1 MVKTMEQKKRI
12 EQAYDVVVGVLQ
24 DMHEHGVEEGA
35 LQEAVY
41 LQMKVDTLVWYC
53 NKERLLLLENGPD
66 IDVAMV
72 VRCREC
78 KWYYTPNRSHQIYCN
93 RSARIKM
100 PEDGFCSFGK
110 KKEGD
115 DK

>member
-1 MVKTMEQKKRI
+1 MARNT
-12 EQAYDVVVGVLQ
+12 D
-24 DMHEHGVEEGA
+24 
-35 LQEAVY
+35 
-41 LQMKVDTLVWYC
+41 KVQ
-53 NKERLLLLENGPD
+53 
-66 IDVAMV
+66 V

-78 KWYYTPNRSHQIYCN
+78 KWYYTPNRSHQTYCN